1 MRNLL
6 LPLLALVLACE
17 STVPGIYKLS
27 GDYEGS
33 LAGTGPYGQEATG
46 TLKVSLDQHEE
57 SFDGFGQVS
66 ALVVSGQGE
75 ERTWRADFGLTGAV
89 EPDSEPELTMSVFD
103 LCSVSRLTGRR
114 AGLAI
119 VLFGEVSPAD
129 EDCVPL
135 PGPIHMLARL
145 EPVG

>member
-17 STVPGIYKLS
+17 STVPGIYRLS

-33 LAGTGPYGQEATG
+33 LTGTGAYGQEATG
-46 TLKVSLDQHEE
+46 TLKVWLDQHEE
-57 SFDGFGQVS
+57 SFDGSGQIS
-66 ALVVSGQGE
+66 ALVVSGQGS
-75 ERTWRADFGLTGAV
+75 ERSWEADFGLTGAV
-89 EPDSEPELTMSVFD
+89 DPDSEPELTMTVFD

-114 AGLAI
+114 SGVAI

-129 EDCVPL
+129 EDCVSL
-135 PGPIHMLARL
+135 PGPIHLLARL
-145 EPVG
+145 EPVE